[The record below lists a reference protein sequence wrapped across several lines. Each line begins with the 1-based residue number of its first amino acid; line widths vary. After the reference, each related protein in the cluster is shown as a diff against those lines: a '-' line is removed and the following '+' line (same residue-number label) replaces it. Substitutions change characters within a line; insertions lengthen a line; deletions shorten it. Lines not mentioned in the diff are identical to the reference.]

1 MQYFWS
7 LNVRALASD
16 FLKIFHFT
24 ILKATLSM
32 RSRLIVISKVS
43 HKKPIGLPSH
53 TTPPTTKMRKKK
65 LQLGIGSKGFI
76 YIYIYISLFN
86 LRKQRFKI
94 AHRSSK
100 VLCLVNIIDFLWNRS
115 WSQILAFF
123 SFSFSF
129 SFSFF
134 LIFFII

>member
-1 MQYFWS
+1 MEPQRKSISIW
-7 LNVRALASD
+7 
-16 FLKIFHFT
+16 FLKNISYYNFKSYFIYEKLTYSHFKGKPQET
-24 ILKATLSM
+24 NKLTLTHHSTNN
-32 RSRLIVISKVS
+32 KNE
-43 HKKPIGLPSH
+43 
-53 TTPPTTKMRKKK
+53 KKK
-65 LQLGIGSKGFI
+65 ITIGNRKQRFYI

>member
-1 MQYFWS
+1 MKGIIILQLFLLCLVTTIIVVCNRTHKRTLKREERRRKVKRNILEIMQYFWS

-32 RSRLIVISKVS
+32 RSWLIVISKVS

-65 LQLGIGSKGFI
+65 LQLGTGSKGLYI
-76 YIYIYISLFN
+76 YIYIYSYIF
-86 LRKQRFKI
+86 
-94 AHRSSK
+94 
-100 VLCLVNIIDFLWNRS
+100 LCLI
-115 WSQILAFF
+115 
-123 SFSFSF
+123 
-129 SFSFF
+129 
-134 LIFFII
+134 

>member
-16 FLKIFHFT
+16 FFKIFHFT

-43 HKKPIGLPSH
+43 HKKPIGLPSR
-53 TTPPTTKMRKKK
+53 TTPRTTKMRKKK
-65 LQLGIGSKGFI
+65 LQLGIGSKVFFFFFF
-76 YIYIYISLFN
+76 YLFN

-94 AHRSSK
+94 THRSSK
-100 VLCLVNIIDFLWNRS
+100 VLCLINIIDFLWNRS
-115 WSQILAFF
+115 WAQILAFF

-129 SFSFF
+129 SFF
-134 LIFFII
+134 LSIL